1 VLRRLEADDRLGLE
15 ALVGPPRA
23 EFAHAG
29 HVEQLGRGGVDPGA
43 VDVELPGVFHSGSPF
58 RSGRDASL
66 GKDGTAWHHA
76 LSLYTHG
83 YGGDGSPGTLRLPES
98 AIPAKP
104 EGTHEQGHAR
114 GQPRPLPRQVRGRPA
129 GLAQGGPDA
138 AAWRGAL

>member
-1 VLRRLEADDRLGLE
+1 AAWVTSTGRNWTGTTLGSEVAPCRKEIEGAPRVTLVLRRLGADDRLGLE
-15 ALVGPPRA
+15 QLVEPPRA
-23 EFAHAG
+23 EFAHVG

-43 VDVELPGVFHSGSPF
+43 VDVELPGVFHSGTPF

-66 GKDGTAWHHA
+66 GKDGAAWHHA

-104 EGTHEQGHAR
+104 EGT
-114 GQPRPLPRQVRGRPA
+114 
-129 GLAQGGPDA
+129 
-138 AAWRGAL
+138 